1 MNYLDVMRAR
11 EMARL
16 AHAGQLYGK
25 LPYMYHLDMVAN
37 FAQGMGFDEETV
49 IVAYL
54 HDSIEDGVL
63 TYANISREFGSSI
76 ADDVRVLSR
85 DKDDV
90 TYTEYINQVNH
101 WGGRAKNVKLSDL
114 ICNLRECFS
123 NPSEKNN
130 SLAIKYQ
137 RAIMTLAQ

>member
-11 EMARL
+11 EMARF

-37 FAQGMGFDEETV
+37 FSQGMGFDEETV

-76 ADDVRVLSR
+76 ADDVRVLAR

-114 ICNLRECFS
+114 ICNLRECIS